1 MSYSD
6 VLARFFPTVRTEVD
20 FVRETSW
27 SLGPLGFTAQN
38 TIAIV
43 DVCRDEI
50 SQTFVK
56 AVRDQ
61 WGEAFNLCS
70 LAGMFFAGRTA
81 LSAAMHHAPRLD
93 GRERYAFCSLPHIAV
108 DAEGRLGACE
118 RPGVGQSNACGA
130 LNAFL
135 KELNGGRLNVSLDEN
150 DLEQSLLK
158 MRLIREIHYG
168 KVPDLLELTRLVQR
182 VALADLEAALR
193 PLIDVEHCDYTVLS
207 GIQIHGPDGNF
218 VSPGACYA
226 LVRGERHEIVRG

>member
-1 MSYSD
+1 MSYFE
-6 VLARFFPTVRTEVD
+6 VLMRFFPTVRTEVD
-20 FVRETSW
+20 FVRETAW

-50 SQTFVK
+50 SQSI
-56 AVRDQ
+56 VRTIREQ

-93 GRERYAFCSLPHIAV
+93 GRERYAFFSLPHIAV
-108 DAEGRLGACE
+108 DGEGRLGVCA
-118 RPGVGQSNACGA
+118 RPGVGESNACGA

-135 KELNGGRLNVSLDEN
+135 EELNQGRLNISVDEN

-158 MRLIREIHYG
+158 MRLIKEIPYG
-168 KVPDLLELTRLVQR
+168 QVPDLLTLTRTVQR
-182 VALADLEAALR
+182 VALCDLEAALR
-193 PLIDVEHCDYTVLS
+193 PLVDLGHCDYAVLS
-207 GIQIHGPDGNF
+207 GIQIHGPDGNH
-218 VSPGACYA
+218 VAPTAGYA
-226 LVRGERHEIVRG
+226 LVRGARHDIVAA